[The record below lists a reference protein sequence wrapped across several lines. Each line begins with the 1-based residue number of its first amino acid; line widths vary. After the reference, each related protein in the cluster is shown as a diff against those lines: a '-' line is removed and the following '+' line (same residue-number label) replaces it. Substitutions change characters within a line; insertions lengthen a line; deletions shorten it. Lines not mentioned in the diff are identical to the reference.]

1 MLENKDIA
9 TLKQIA
15 NSGKINKYIVGKS
28 GIDDNVIKLLENAL
42 YKNELIKISILNTC
56 SIPMI
61 EIELTLIDILKCE
74 IICKIGRS
82 IVIYKKSKNNKIK
95 HLI

>member
-9 TLKQIA
+9 TLKHIA
-15 NSGKINKYIVGKS
+15 NSGKINKYIIGKS
-28 GIDDNVIKLLENAL
+28 CIDDNVIKLLENAL
-42 YKNELIKISILNTC
+42 YKNELIKVSILNTC

-61 EIELTLIDILKCE
+61 EIELTLIDVLKCE
-74 IICKIGRS
+74 IISKIGRS
-82 IVIYKKSKNNKIK
+82 IIIYKKSKNNKIK